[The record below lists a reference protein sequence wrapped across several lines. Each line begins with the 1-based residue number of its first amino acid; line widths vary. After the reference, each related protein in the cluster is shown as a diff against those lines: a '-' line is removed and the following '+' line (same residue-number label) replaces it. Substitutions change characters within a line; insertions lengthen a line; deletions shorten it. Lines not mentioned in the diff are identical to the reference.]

1 MRFILVM
8 GLALVAGCDEASLNL
23 LGDVLAEELATA
35 GEAAGD
41 GATAGSSL
49 ACVVNQSGVAITY
62 RIGVLGIEPVAEALA
77 VGASACFDTPCGV
90 GMGIDQIVAGTAQ
103 NPAGAQFAAEQ
114 IPCDGVLELHVQ
126 PDASVAAFLQTE
138 TASP

>member
-1 MRFILVM
+1 MRLILAIA
-8 GLALVAGCDEASLNL
+8 LTLVAGCDGVSLDL
-23 LGDVLAEELATA
+23 LGEALAEELATA

-41 GATAGSSL
+41 GATEGSSL

-62 RIGVLGIEPVAEALA
+62 RIGVLGLEPVAEALE

-90 GMGIDQIVAGTAQ
+90 GMGIDEVVAGAAR
-103 NPAGAQFAAEQ
+103 NPAGVQFSAEQ
-114 IPCDGVLELHVQ
+114 IPCGGVLELHVQ
-126 PDASVAAFLQTE
+126 PDGSVAAFVQAE